1 MFKKAIIYFICILF
15 FTITNSLFLH
25 AASFDKK
32 LDEIR
37 YEINR
42 DNLKESIRLLGK
54 IKVNSK
60 IERDQINL
68 LFGDIYLKINQPQK
82 AEEFYEKSFM
92 TTNERIESLTFVGFA
107 EVKLRQGQID
117 KAIDFAERSIAINSD
132 FVRPRIIL
140 AIAKTRIGDKEEAL
154 NILND
159 LHSEQKDNV
168 DVALAI
174 AGYHSSFDDNE
185 QAITILEDFL
195 KIDPTNIKAM
205 DELANLYW
213 LTGNK
218 TKALEYKFKVYKH
231 YEFSRNNYQVKKIK
245 KWILSIEP
253 KFFDKAPKGRTLNRN
268 QSQEYEKEQTIEY
281 DERKKVPQYEE
292 FDFAYNFTGSGFIVN
307 EGKFVI
313 TNNHVIKG
321 AKQIAVRNGLGT
333 ISKAKV
339 AGISEDYDLAI
350 LELDKPYDKDFAIPA
365 KDFVDPVEGVD
376 VLSIGYPMTGFF
388 GNDKPVIT
396 QGIISKVFDDKIA
409 KFHPNSKLEGVF
421 LTTTNINSGNSG
433 GPIINLNGEVVGV
446 SAAALNKLVVT
457 LVTGN
462 IPTSMGVAIKS
473 NILKEVFEYERTVST
488 NKAKDKASI
497 YQEMLPKIVF
507 VVIEKDQ

>member
-1 MFKKAIIYFICILF
+1 MFKKAIIYFICLLF

-25 AASFDKK
+25 AASFDEK

-37 YEINR
+37 FEINR

-60 IERDQINL
+60 IEQNQINL

-92 TTNERIESLTFVGFA
+92 TTNERIESLTFIGFA

-132 FVRPRIIL
+132 FIRPKIIL

-159 LHSEQKDNV
+159 LNSAQKDNV

-174 AGYHSSFDDNE
+174 AGYHSSFDDNG
-185 QAITILEDFL
+185 QAITKLENFL
-195 KIDPTNIKAM
+195 KIDPINIKAM

-218 TKALEYKFKVYKH
+218 AKALEYKFKVYKH
-231 YEFSRNNYQVKKIK
+231 YEFNKNNYQVKKIK

-268 QSQEYEKEQTIEY
+268 QSQEYEKEETIEY

-292 FDFAYNFTGSGFIVN
+292 FDFAYNSTGSGFIVSK
-307 EGKFVI
+307 GKFVI
-313 TNNHVIKG
+313 TSNHVIKG
-321 AKQIAVRNGLGT
+321 AKQIAVRNGLGI

-339 AGISEDYDLAI
+339 AEISKDYDLAI
-350 LELDKPYDKDFAIPA
+350 LELDKPYDEDFAIPA
-365 KDFVDPVEGVD
+365 KDFEDPAEGVE

-396 QGIISKVFDDKIA
+396 QGIISKVFDDEK
-409 KFHPNSKLEGVF
+409 GVF
-421 LTTTNINSGNSG
+421 LTTADINSGNSG
-433 GPIINLNGEVVGV
+433 GPIINLNG
-446 SAAALNKLVVT
+446 KLVGISVAT
-457 LVTGN
+457 LDKKRIMEETGN
-462 IPTSMGVAIKS
+462 IPTSMGIAIKS
-473 NILKEVFEYERTVST
+473 NMLKEVFKYKRTVST
-488 NKAKDKASI
+488 SKAKYDKASI
-497 YQEMLPKIVF
+497 YQKMLPKIVF
-507 VVIEKDQ
+507 VAVEIDQE

>member
-1 MFKKAIIYFICILF
+1 MLKKAVIYFVCLLF
-15 FTITNSLFLH
+15 FTITNSVFLY
-25 AASFDKK
+25 AASFDQK

-37 YEINR
+37 FEINR
-42 DNLKESIRLLGK
+42 DNLEESISLLGK

-92 TTNERIESLTFVGFA
+92 TTNERIESLTFIGFA

-117 KAIDFAERSIAINSD
+117 KAIDFAEKSIAINSD

-140 AIAKTRIGDKEEAL
+140 AIAKTRIGNKEEAL
-154 NILND
+154 NILNE

-168 DVALAI
+168 DVSLAI
-174 AGYHSSFDDNE
+174 AGYHSSFDDND

-253 KFFDKAPKGRTLNRN
+253 KFFDKPPKGRTLKRN

-281 DERKKVPQYEE
+281 DERQKVPQYEE
-292 FDFAYNFTGSGFIVN
+292 FDFAYNATGSGFIVN

-313 TNNHVIKG
+313 TNYHVIKG

-333 ISKAKV
+333 MSKAKV
-339 AGISEDYDLAI
+339 SGISKDYDLAI
-350 LELDKPYDKDFAIPA
+350 LELDKPYDEDFAIPA
-365 KDFVDPVEGVD
+365 KDFADPVEGVD

-396 QGIISKVFDDKIA
+396 QGIISKVFDDK
-409 KFHPNSKLEGVF
+409 KGVF
-421 LTTTNINSGNSG
+421 LTTTDINSGNSG
-433 GPIINLNGEVVGV
+433 GPIIDLNGKVVGI
-446 SAAALNKLVVT
+446 SAAAINKLAVT

-462 IPTSMGVAIKS
+462 IPTSMGIAIKS
-473 NILKEVFEYERTVST
+473 NMLKEVFEYERTTST

-507 VVIEKDQ
+507 VAIETDQ

>member
-1 MFKKAIIYFICILF
+1 
-15 FTITNSLFLH
+15 
-25 AASFDKK
+25 
-32 LDEIR
+32 
-37 YEINR
+37 
-42 DNLKESIRLLGK
+42 
-54 IKVNSK
+54 
-60 IERDQINL
+60 
-68 LFGDIYLKINQPQK
+68 
-82 AEEFYEKSFM
+82 
-92 TTNERIESLTFVGFA
+92 
-107 EVKLRQGQID
+107 
-117 KAIDFAERSIAINSD
+117 
-132 FVRPRIIL
+132 
-140 AIAKTRIGDKEEAL
+140 
-154 NILND
+154 
-159 LHSEQKDNV
+159 
-168 DVALAI
+168 
-174 AGYHSSFDDNE
+174 
-185 QAITILEDFL
+185 
-195 KIDPTNIKAM
+195 M

-473 NILKEVFEYERTVST
+473 NMLKEVFEYERTVST

>member
-1 MFKKAIIYFICILF
+1 MFKKAIIYFIWLLF
-15 FTITNSLFLH
+15 FTIANSLFLH
-25 AASFDKK
+25 AASFDQK

-37 YEINR
+37 FEINR

-60 IERDQINL
+60 IEQNQINL

-92 TTNERIESLTFVGFA
+92 TTNERIESLTFIGFA

-132 FVRPRIIL
+132 FIRPKIIL

-159 LHSEQKDNV
+159 LYSEQKDNV

-174 AGYHSSFDDNE
+174 AGYHSSFDDNA
-185 QAITILEDFL
+185 QAITILENFL
-195 KIDPTNIKAM
+195 KIDPINIKAM

-218 TKALEYKFKVYKH
+218 AKALEYKFKVYKH
-231 YEFSRNNYQVKKIK
+231 YEFNKNNYQVKKIK

-253 KFFDKAPKGRTLNRN
+253 KFFDKAPKGRTLNPN
-268 QSQEYEKEQTIEY
+268 QSQEYEKEETIEY

-292 FDFAYNFTGSGFIVN
+292 FDFAYNSTGSGFIVSK
-307 EGKFVI
+307 GKFVI
-313 TNNHVIKG
+313 TSNHVIKG
-321 AKQIAVRNGLGT
+321 AKQIAVRNGLGI

-339 AGISEDYDLAI
+339 AEISKDYDLAI
-350 LELDKPYDKDFAIPA
+350 LELDKPYDEDFSSFILLYSSSHLIFSSEVI
-365 KDFVDPVEGVD
+365 KKRY
-376 VLSIGYPMTGFF
+376 SSMFF
-388 GNDKPVIT
+388 LFT
-396 QGIISKVFDDKIA
+396 C
-409 KFHPNSKLEGVF
+409 
-421 LTTTNINSGNSG
+421 SG
-433 GPIINLNGEVVGV
+433 
-446 SAAALNKLVVT
+446 K
-457 LVTGN
+457 
-462 IPTSMGVAIKS
+462 
-473 NILKEVFEYERTVST
+473 
-488 NKAKDKASI
+488 
-497 YQEMLPKIVF
+497 
-507 VVIEKDQ
+507 